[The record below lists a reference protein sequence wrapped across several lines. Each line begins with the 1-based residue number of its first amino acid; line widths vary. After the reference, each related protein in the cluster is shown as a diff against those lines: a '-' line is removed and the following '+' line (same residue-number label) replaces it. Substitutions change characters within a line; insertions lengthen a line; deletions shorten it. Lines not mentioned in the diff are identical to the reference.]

1 MAKIFKKLNDWL
13 IRAGENIK
21 VLKFVND
28 LLAKD
33 GRFRLERVSFVA
45 ILIIMLIRFYQA
57 GIDIPSNWLWLLNAL
72 LIYGS
77 ISKIPES
84 GLLDKLLNLKKG
96 NNGSENDQGR

>member
-1 MAKIFKKLNDWL
+1 MSKIFKKLHDLL
-13 IRAGENIK
+13 IKASKNIK
-21 VLKFVND
+21 TLKFVSD

-45 ILIIMLIRFYQA
+45 VLTVMLIRFYQA

-84 GLLDKLLNLKKG
+84 GLLDKLLNFKKG
-96 NNGSENDQGR
+96 NNGSENNQG